1 MKSIEWLDRLIA
13 EKGLPSDRQAA
24 LMIGMSAQVMSSHRT
39 GRLKTLDD
47 KYAYALE
54 EALGLPH
61 GAIIADQ
68 HAEREADP
76 AIKMVWHRL
85 AATAGG
91 LALCALSGVAQVIES
106 VEYILCKIGVVNGQR
121 RTRLA

>member
-1 MKSIEWLDRLIA
+1 MKGIEWLDKLIA

-47 KYAYALE
+47 KFAYALE

-61 GAIIADQ
+61 GTIIADQ
-68 HAEREADP
+68 HAERESDP

-85 AATAGG
+85 AATAGS
-91 LALCALSGVAQVIES
+91 LAICALSGAAQAIDS
-106 VEYILCKIGVVNGQR
+106 IQYILC
-121 RTRLA
+121 